1 MNTVLSIAKREI
13 RGYICTPIAY
23 VFLVTFLAMTTIATF
38 LVGDFFAFNEASL
51 RTLFFWLPWLFLLFV
66 PAAGMRLWAEER
78 RQGTVEILLT
88 MPLTPCQAVLGKFL
102 AGWFFLGVGL
112 LLTFPLPLTVAWLGS
127 PDWGAM
133 MTGYLGGFLLAGAFL
148 AICSL
153 TSACTKNQVIS
164 FIFSVA
170 VCLLFVLGGHGPTS
184 LFLSKWGLSAEWAAW
199 VAKFSVMPH
208 LENFQ
213 RGILD
218 LQDILYFLSIIVIA
232 LRLNQAV
239 IELQRGRTTNETAG
253 SFGNLLAHPLSQSAL
268 LCISVLSLNSICSN
282 FNLTMDCTADRLFT
296 LSSATRQ
303 ILKDL
308 DRPVT
313 VDFYRTPEQPGLPAA
328 FKSHIRRIDDLLT
341 EYERRSNG
349 MLSVNR
355 IIPEADSPQEEAAV
369 EAGILPQNATPT
381 ILESRLYIGASFS
394 QEARKSIV
402 IPYLDP
408 KRATFLEYD
417 LTAAIAKLTPRRRA
431 SIADVLL
438 LAQPEQLPENT
449 LKAIDT
455 FIQNG
460 KPLAAFL
467 DPACWTQMNSRH
479 ANLKYAPCISS
490 SIKPL
495 TDAWG
500 IQFTDDKVLV
510 DTELATILLN
520 SKGATVRHLDWLTL
534 TQKQFTGDRTTAALS
549 SLEFFKAGVFSE
561 TLSLGLTVTPLINS
575 STQSQPLL
583 SSMTFRSAQDILAD
597 FTPQNKNFPL
607 AIRLEGVFPSPYG
620 QAANPPRKST
630 AILVG
635 DADFLHDAMSV
646 QRGNHNMQF
655 LLNIL
660 DSLVGGDSLSGI
672 RNRANIQRPLSKLQ
686 NMEEA
691 GQQQYQERLEAFEKE
706 YREARARLMN
716 MEKARQQSGST
727 LLTAAQR
734 TEFVK
739 LKRQIADSNR
749 QLRNLR
755 AHVRKSIE
763 SFQFRI
769 ILANLLIVPCALVI
783 CGCIWGW
790 RRR

>member
-1 MNTVLSIAKREI
+1 
-13 RGYICTPIAY
+13 
-23 VFLVTFLAMTTIATF
+23 
-38 LVGDFFAFNEASL
+38 
-51 RTLFFWLPWLFLLFV
+51 
-66 PAAGMRLWAEER
+66 
-78 RQGTVEILLT
+78 
-88 MPLTPCQAVLGKFL
+88 
-102 AGWFFLGVGL
+102 
-112 LLTFPLPLTVAWLGS
+112 
-127 PDWGAM
+127 
-133 MTGYLGGFLLAGAFL
+133 
-148 AICSL
+148 
-153 TSACTKNQVIS
+153 
-164 FIFSVA
+164 
-170 VCLLFVLGGHGPTS
+170 
-184 LFLSKWGLSAEWAAW
+184 
-199 VAKFSVMPH
+199 
-208 LENFQ
+208 
-213 RGILD
+213 
-218 LQDILYFLSIIVIA
+218 
-232 LRLNQAV
+232 
-239 IELQRGRTTNETAG
+239 
-253 SFGNLLAHPLSQSAL
+253 
-268 LCISVLSLNSICSN
+268 
-282 FNLTMDCTADRLFT
+282 
-296 LSSATRQ
+296 
-303 ILKDL
+303 
-308 DRPVT
+308 RPVT

-349 MLSVNR
+349 MLAVNR

-381 ILESRLYIGASFS
+381 ILESRLYIGVSFS

-408 KRATFLEYD
+408 RRATFLEYD
-417 LTAAIAKLTPRRRA
+417 LTCAVAKLTPRRRA
-431 SIADVLL
+431 TIAIISPMKILGGVDIATQRATQPWALVEELKNNNFNLMPLPMSCDKIPEDTDVLL

-449 LKAIDT
+449 LKAIDA
-455 FIQNG
+455 FIQAG
-460 KPLAAFL
+460 KPLAVFL

-500 IQFTDDKVLV
+500 IQFSDDKVLV

-520 SKGATVRHLDWLTL
+520 SKGATVRHLDWLTI
-534 TQKQFTGDRTTAALS
+534 TQQQFTGDRTTAALS

-561 TLSLGLTVTPLINS
+561 TLSLGLAVTPLINS

-583 SSMTFRSAQDILAD
+583 SSMTFRSAQDIMAD
-597 FTPQNKNFPL
+597 FTPQNKSFPL

-620 QAANPPRKST
+620 QAAKPPRQST

-635 DADFLHDAMSV
+635 DADCLHDAMSV

-672 RNRANIQRPLSKLQ
+672 RNRANLLRPLTKLQ
-686 NMEEA
+686 KMEEA
-691 GQQQYQERLEAFEKE
+691 GQLEYQERLEAFEKE
-706 YREARARLMN
+706 YREARAHLMN

-727 LLTAAQR
+727 LLTAEQR

-755 AHVRKSIE
+755 AYVRKSIE